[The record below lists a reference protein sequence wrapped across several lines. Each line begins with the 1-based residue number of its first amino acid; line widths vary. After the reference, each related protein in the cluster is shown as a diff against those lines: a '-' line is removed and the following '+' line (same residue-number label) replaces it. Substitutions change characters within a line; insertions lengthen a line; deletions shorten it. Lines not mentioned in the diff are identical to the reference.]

1 MPFASSSTRSTAIH
15 SDRAQS
21 DRTKAL
27 EAFKAGEIRVL
38 VATDVAARG
47 LDIDSVGLIV
57 NYEVPRGLDTYVHR
71 VGRTGRMEA
80 AGHALTLAD
89 QGDRPDLEQIERA
102 FGLKLLF
109 D

>member
-1 MPFASSSTRSTAIH
+1 
-15 SDRAQS
+15 
-21 DRTKAL
+21 
-27 EAFKAGEIRVL
+27 
-38 VATDVAARG
+38 
-47 LDIDSVGLIV
+47 VGLIV